1 MENRMNPWM
10 GLSSYRD
17 PQYENTPVMFCGRED
32 EIFDL
37 TRLVMGNIFVTLYGK
52 SGNGKTS
59 LLNAGVF
66 PSLRKSGFIPVSVR
80 LGIDAMDCSFQQAV
94 IRKLRG
100 LASESVVL
108 ETSDVVEMP
117 EDESSQDY
125 LWAFFART
133 RFTDADGR
141 TVFPVI
147 AFDQFEEVFTHRR
160 QDAETL
166 LCQIA
171 FMMDESHAL
180 PTREI
185 EGNIYEYDFNF
196 RFIASIREDDLYKL
210 EDSIDN
216 CYLSSLKKCRF
227 RLKALSAKG
236 AREVILKPGA
246 GLFDDADKEAVV
258 EAILDKAKDNT
269 SQGIS
274 ANMLSLICS
283 RLFEEIN
290 RAGAEHI
297 TLHIVESFIE
307 ANPFEK
313 YFIEATSR
321 LNNYEMK
328 YLEDK
333 LIDEYGRRKSISRK
347 ALEKNVRNAE
357 ELINGSRRIMQ
368 NVSSSSPNGDDLV
381 ELVHDTFCGP
391 LILQKERRARRRRN
405 KKLIL
410 NALGA
415 VFVMVIAGFV
425 ALQD

>member
-17 PQYENTPVMFCGRED
+17 PQYENNPVMFCGRED

-80 LGIDAMDCSFQQAV
+80 LGIDAMDCSFQQAI
-94 IRKLRG
+94 IRKLLG

-258 EAILDKAKDNT
+258 EAILDKSKDNT

-297 TLHIVESFIE
+297 SLHIVESFIE

-347 ALEKNVRNAE
+347 ALEKNVRNSE
-357 ELINGSRRIMQ
+357 DLINGSRRIMQ
-368 NVSSSSPNGDDLV
+368 
-381 ELVHDTFCGP
+381 
-391 LILQKERRARRRRN
+391 
-405 KKLIL
+405 
-410 NALGA
+410 
-415 VFVMVIAGFV
+415 
-425 ALQD
+425 